1 MRLKWESPRVYGG
14 LIPLVRKGI
23 YMKKISVIGSGTM
36 GRGIA
41 YSCATAGFLTV
52 VQDISESSLE
62 TCRTYIE
69 RQLGRSVEKG
79 LLTPEEAVAARE
91 RIRFTTSL
99 EEAAQGTDLVIEA
112 VLELMELKIE
122 IFKQLDQFAPPHA
135 ILATNTST
143 MSPTEI
149 AAQTSRPS
157 QCIALHFFNPVPKM
171 KLIEVICG
179 LETSE
184 ETIQKSFEFG
194 KTLGKECVKINEYP
208 GFAVSRMNCLIGNE
222 AMNMVMEGVGS
233 VEDIDKA
240 MKLGLNHPMGPLELA
255 DLVGLDTRLRN
266 MEYLHKTLGEKYRP
280 CPILVKYVKAGWLGK
295 KSGRGFYNYN

>member
-1 MRLKWESPRVYGG
+1 MQN
-14 LIPLVRKGI
+14 IA
-23 YMKKISVIGSGTM
+23 VIGAGTM

-41 YSCATAGFLTV
+41 YSASVAGLSV
-52 VQDISESSLE
+52 IVQDVSDTVLHNAKSD
-62 TCRTYIE
+62 IE
-69 RQLGRSVEKG
+69 KKFDHAVRKELLSKEMAEDRRS
-79 LLTPEEAVAARE
+79 A
-91 RIRFTTSL
+91 IQYTTELS
-99 EEAAQGTDLVIEA
+99 EAAKDRDLVIEA
-112 VLELMELKIE
+112 VLEIMDLKTS
-122 IFKQLDQFAPPHA
+122 IFKQLDDLTPPHA

-149 AAQTSRPS
+149 AAQTRRPE
-157 QCIALHFFNPVPKM
+157 QCLALHFFNPVPKM

-184 ETIQKSFEFG
+184 ETINKAIAFG
-194 KTLGKECVKINEYP
+194 ESIGKECVKINEFP

-233 VEDIDKA
+233 PEDIDKA

-266 MEYLHKTLGEKYRP
+266 MQYLYETLGEKYRP
-280 CPILVKYVKAGWLGK
+280 CPILTKYVNAGRLGR
-295 KSGRGFYNYN
+295 KSGKGFYDYT

>member
-1 MRLKWESPRVYGG
+1 
-14 LIPLVRKGI
+14 
-23 YMKKISVIGSGTM
+23 M

-41 YSCATAGFLTV
+41 FACAAANLAVV
-52 VQDISESSLE
+52 VQDIEEQGLE
-62 TCRTYIE
+62 NCKQYID
-69 RQLGRSVEKG
+69 QQFAKSVQKG
-79 LLTPEEAVAARE
+79 KLTEEQAAQRKHE
-91 RIRFTTSL
+91 IKYTLSV
-99 EEAAQGTDLVIEA
+99 EEAATHADLVIEA
-112 VLELMELKIE
+112 VLEVIDLKVE
-122 IFKQLDQFAPPHA
+122 IFKQLDQYAPGHA

-149 AAQTSRPS
+149 AAQTSRPE

-179 LETSE
+179 LETAE
-184 ETIQKSFEFG
+184 DTIAKSFQFG
-194 KTLGKECVKINEYP
+194 AQIGKECVRINEFP

-233 VEDIDKA
+233 AEDIDKA

-266 MEYLHKTLGEKYRP
+266 MEYLHQTLGGKYRP
-280 CPILVKYVKAGWLGK
+280 CPILTKYVKAGRLGK
-295 KSGRGFYNYN
+295 KTGKGFYTYD